1 MVRGTPLLSGLVR
14 GKQRVGELR
23 AGIAS
28 PNEREQDGSNSEKA
42 SHCEQVSKFAHSRWR
57 ERECLK
63 ALWLTEQITHLTR
76 YTTGE
81 TNYATVGANATSLS
95 AYSNDSAAKIKVS
108 ESRRRREQDASEIL
122 GRNGNPFVDIS
133 RERVALPRRRRDLE
147 LYRGSP
153 QP

>member
-1 MVRGTPLLSGLVR
+1 MLSGLVR

-57 ERECLK
+57 EKRVCLK
-63 ALWLTEQITHLTR
+63 ALWFTEQITNLTR
-76 YTTGE
+76 YTPGE
-81 TNYATVGANATSLS
+81 TNYATVGANATSVG
-95 AYSNDSAAKIKVS
+95 AYGHDSVAKIKSIKVS
-108 ESRRRREQDASEIL
+108 ESRRRREQTASEIL